1 MRLRRTTRHENE
13 VQAALWEK
21 GQSVVQASLES
32 DCLEVEIPCGDR
44 DPAEQTDPRR

>member
-1 MRLRRTTRHENE
+1 MRLRTTRHENE
-13 VQAALWEK
+13 VQAGLKKK
-21 GQSVVQASLES
+21 GQPVVQASLES